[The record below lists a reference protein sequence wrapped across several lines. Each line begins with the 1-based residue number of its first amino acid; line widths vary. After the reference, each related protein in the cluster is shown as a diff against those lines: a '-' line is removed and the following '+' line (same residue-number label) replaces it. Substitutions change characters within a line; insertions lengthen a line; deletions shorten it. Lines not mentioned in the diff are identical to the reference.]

1 MKNTDI
7 ESKRKREKKNES
19 ILENLFYASL
29 SAFYYFYFVTSSIA
43 LIGYFTNHMNLFNIF
58 TIIIIIGIVIDFLL
72 GFTRNIFGTIG
83 LIVSSIIGVYLIKDI
98 KTGIFLGI
106 SVCSFI
112 SSVLNIIINKIFF
125 FLVKKF
131 S

>member
-1 MKNTDI
+1 MKKVDLAK
-7 ESKRKREKKNES
+7 KRKREKENES
-19 ILENLFYASL
+19 ILENLFYTSM
-29 SAFYYFYFVTSSIA
+29 SIFYYFYFVTSSIA
-43 LIGYFTNHMNLFNIF
+43 LIGYFTDHIKLFEVV
-58 TIIIIIGIVIDFLL
+58 TIIIIVGVVIDFLL

-83 LIVSSIIGVYLIKDI
+83 LIVSSIVGVYLVKDI

-106 SVCSFI
+106 AVCTFI
-112 SSVLNIIINKIFF
+112 SSVINLIINKIFF

>member
-1 MKNTDI
+1 MLDV
-7 ESKRKREKKNES
+7 
-19 ILENLFYASL
+19 
-29 SAFYYFYFVTSSIA
+29 FYYFYFVASLIT

-72 GFTRNIFGTIG
+72 DFTRNIFGTIG

>member
-1 MKNTDI
+1 MKNVDLDK
-7 ESKRKREKKNES
+7 KRKREKENES
-19 ILENLFYASL
+19 ILENLFYTSM
-29 SAFYYFYFVTSSIA
+29 SIFYYFYLVTSSIA

-83 LIVSSIIGVYLIKDI
+83 LIVSSIIGVYLLKDI
-98 KTGIFLGI
+98 KMGIFLGI
-106 SVCSFI
+106 VVCSFI
-112 SSVLNIIINKIFF
+112 SSVINVIINKIFF
-125 FLVKKF
+125 FLVRKL